1 MPFLRLS
8 FAAAPALLLAAFPAV
23 AQDPV
28 AAIRRE
34 NWVDAQAIATAN
46 PDPVAAKLV
55 LYYRLL
61 TPNAARVDE
70 IGAFMAENP
79 DWPAQAQL
87 DKRRQE
93 ALANELNDTT
103 VRAECDRNLANATLA
118 GATLANATLAN
129 PAALLRCSAAL
140 EAGGRHDDALRASA
154 QADAARSGAA
164 SAPMLEQSRAL
175 RVAGQ
180 NADALAL
187 WLAQGRNAEASAA
200 TSRLP
205 AYWNERQSLARRL
218 LRDGDD
224 KGAYVLVSTHGQTG
238 AEQLTD
244 AEFLA
249 GYIALRRLNQ
259 PDIAA
264 KHFQNLANASRSVI
278 TQGRAWYWL
287 GRAASVA
294 GRDPKPFY
302 LKAAAYPTSFYG
314 QLASL
319 ALGED
324 AETLARRIGAVQDPG
339 FSQTQVANL
348 AGRELAHAAS
358 LLAGWGEPRRAHA
371 FLLRLDELSPDPSD
385 RALTARYALGLGMP
399 EMAVFIA
406 RRMGRDG
413 VALPQAGWPM
423 PVAPPSAQTS
433 TQTQVDPAVALGL
446 MRQESSFEVAVV
458 SSAGARGLMQL
469 MPATAQIV
477 ARQLGEG
484 TSAAALTGDPDHNM
498 RLGTAYFAGLM
509 DRFGGALPF
518 AAAGYN
524 AGPNRVD
531 TWLAENGDPRA
542 ATPGTAGRIDMI
554 DWIELIPFNETRNY
568 VQRVLE
574 NVVVYRAKRGE
585 TTLNLVAAW
594 AK

>member
-1 MPFLRLS
+1 MARFTLLLL
-8 FAAAPALLLAAFPAV
+8 LLLAALPAA
-23 AQDPV
+23 AQDPISAV
-28 AAIRRE
+28 RAERWA
-34 NWVDAQAIATAN
+34 DAQAIAATN

-55 LYYRLL
+55 AYYRLL
-61 TPNAARVDE
+61 APNAARVDE
-70 IGAFMAENP
+70 IGAFMTANP

-93 ALANELNDTT
+93 ALAAEPDDAL
-103 VRAECDRNLANATLA
+103 VRAECDRNLLSAPLT
-118 GATLANATLAN
+118 N
-129 PAALLRCSAAL
+129 PAALQRCSAAF

-154 QADAARSGAA
+154 QADAARAGAGA
-164 SAPMLEQSRAL
+164 APMLEQARAL

-180 NADALAL
+180 DADALAL
-187 WLAQGRNAEASAA
+187 WLAQGQSAQASAPA
-200 TSRLP
+200 SRLP
-205 AYWNERQSLARRL
+205 AYWNERHILARRL
-218 LRDGDD
+218 LRNGDSQ
-224 KGAYVLVSTHGQTG
+224 GAYALVSAHGQTG
-238 AEQLTD
+238 TEQLAD

-264 KHFQNLANASRSVI
+264 KHFHNLADASRAVI

-287 GRAASVA
+287 GRAEAAA
-294 GRDPKPFY
+294 GRDPKPY
-302 LKAAAYPTSFYG
+302 YSKAAAWPTSFYG
-314 QLASL
+314 QLASI

-324 AETLARRIGAVQDPG
+324 SEALARRIGSVKDPG
-339 FSQTQVANL
+339 FSQAQVANL
-348 AGRELAHAAS
+348 AGRELSHAAA
-358 LLAGWGEPRRAHA
+358 LLAGWSEPRRAHA

-399 EMAVFIA
+399 EMAVYIA

-413 VALPQAGWPM
+413 IALPDAGWPM
-423 PVAPPSAQTS
+423 PVDPPT
-433 TQTQVDPAVALGL
+433 TQAQVDPAVALGL
-446 MRQESSFEVAVV
+446 MRQESSFEVGVI
-458 SSAGARGLMQL
+458 SPAGARGLMQL

-477 ARQLGEG
+477 SRQLGES
-484 TSAAALTGDPDHNM
+484 TSPAALTSDPDQNM

-531 TWLAENGDPRA
+531 TWLAENGDPRGQI
-542 ATPGTAGRIDMI
+542 PGAGTSAGQIDMI
-554 DWIELIPFNETRNY
+554 DWIELIPINETRNY

-585 TTLNLVAAW
+585 TTPTLVAEW
-594 AK
+594 TK